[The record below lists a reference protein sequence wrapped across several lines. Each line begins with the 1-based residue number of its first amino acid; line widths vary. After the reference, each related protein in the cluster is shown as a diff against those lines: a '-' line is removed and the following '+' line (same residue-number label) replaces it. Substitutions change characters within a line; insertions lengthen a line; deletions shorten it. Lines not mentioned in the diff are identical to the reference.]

1 MATAPLGLRPKEA
14 TTRPFPH
21 GLFAPAERSQRHGAS
36 EIGSESPF
44 VRIATTSS
52 AMEPAPRLRIYIDAD
67 ACPVKDETYRVA
79 ARYGL
84 SVLVVANSPILV
96 PRAPGIER
104 VVVASGPDAA
114 DDWIVE
120 RAGPGAIV
128 VTADI
133 PLASRCVKAGA
144 DVLTPTGK
152 RFSVDSIGM
161 ALATRNLMDHL
172 RETGQATSG
181 PKAFGSRDRSN
192 FLGAL
197 DNAVTRLKRAGAVV
211 DGALGG
217 SER

>member
-1 MATAPLGLRPKEA
+1 MNPARPA
-14 TTRPFPH
+14 
-21 GLFAPAERSQRHGAS
+21 
-36 EIGSESPF
+36 
-44 VRIATTSS
+44 
-52 AMEPAPRLRIYIDAD
+52 LRIYVDAD
-67 ACPVKDETYRVA
+67 ACPVKDEVYRVA

-84 SVLVVANSPILV
+84 KVFVVANSPILT

-104 VVVASGPDAA
+104 VVVGAGPDVA

-144 DVLTPTGK
+144 EVLAPTGK
-152 RFSVDSIGM
+152 RFDENSVGM

-172 RETGQATSG
+172 RSTGQATSG
-181 PKAFGSRDRSN
+181 PKAFGPRDRSN

-197 DNAVTRLKRAGAVV
+197 DNAVHRLKRAGAEP
-211 DGALGG
+211 GG
-217 SER
+217 G